1 MGEDTGSEAQPDGDG
16 FDVYAVALGDYVR
29 QENFD
34 ADQEA
39 EAISELLAQFGGVPV
54 PWYVKPAE
62 RDLTQVDLRLRGWA
76 DPPEVR
82 GGVLIWIGHGTSNAE
97 DASLYVRGHA
107 TAADDTE
114 LPVAAFAKHVVNA
127 RRLRSHYDKWD
138 IVVVEA
144 CGAEGF
150 VERALAEL
158 GAARSA
164 SGLLLVGSGRDEG
177 IGHLGTFRRTLTDIL
192 THRYSDHDTEIPI
205 SGLAQYLDEARTLSV
220 FALNLGGL
228 PPLRRRTAFPVT
240 ASVENHTRL
249 HEAVDALPEAERAH
263 LVRKGLGSDAGELSW
278 CFVGR
283 EADQDAIAGW
293 LAEHRSG
300 LLVVTGRAGCGKSA
314 LLGNVLLH
322 ADPGLGELLPVL
334 SRAGIAGPEHEG
346 APALPAFDA
355 TLHLTGATTHDVTTR
370 LAEALS
376 VEMSPDALYPVER
389 SNALIRALRSASRPD
404 RTYTLLADALD
415 EAHEPALIAALLRE
429 LGTLDGVRIVVGSRP
444 SSYEGPDRPPS
455 TGRDLLDA
463 LGEGEEHVHVQWLR
477 RDAQALSEFV
487 TQGLEQSRAAFPG
500 GPETFQD
507 AVRRAAVLIVGN
519 EDADRDF
526 LYADRDFLYAGLAV
540 HEIQADPGLLTA
552 DRVGELTD
560 LLRGGHRAL
569 FAAALRRL
577 GARHARAPRLIE
589 ALAHAQGRG
598 LPRADRIWAT
608 AASALGD
615 GPADRV
621 GSADI
626 DDVLKAAAPYIMLD
640 GEDGQSVHRLAHRTF
655 AEYFTQ
661 AGSSAAESALRV
673 TDALVRLADDSADR
687 PLNPYLERHLSGHA
701 VAAGSRGWAALAER
715 PTVLD
720 RLSVPAV
727 ATDVLHALGT
737 SVDLPPAALGVL
749 DAAHLMRRAEPADLV
764 GLRQLGTARATGIA
778 PVWEE
783 PDEAVR
789 RAGWQVCWSRLR
801 PRPPRLTLDCLGVA
815 VRSLTTV
822 AGPAGSTLLAAV
834 DDSGVL
840 HVWDPARGYSATTAA
855 ASSQGPVT
863 SVTAL
868 PGTHLLAT
876 AGHDKRVRIWDLSAH
891 RPRLVKSIGN
901 GMWPHSLHG
910 CRVAG
915 SGGEASAGVPL
926 LAVGDFGGG
935 ICLLDPLTGQV
946 RHRFPGDD
954 NGPIRALTT
963 FRDADGAT
971 LLAAAASGGIQV
983 WTVDDRRRRG
993 EPVRRDG
1000 ATPRAV
1006 VAFDPPDG
1014 RGTLLAGG
1022 WDDGR
1027 VQVWDPATGEPVAAF
1042 DSDGPVYGLAALTTA
1057 DGRGPLLAAAGDGAV
1072 RLWDALT
1079 GAPEG
1084 TTGAPSQGGTAEDGQ
1099 GCPRPGGRVATSLA
1113 ITAFAAPGGDTLLAT
1128 AADNGTLSVWNPHTG
1143 PRTSPTGPRT
1153 AADPHLGRT
1162 VRLTTA
1168 TGPDD
1173 RTVLIAENGCGVL
1186 KAFDAPT
1193 GEPVDVPPG
1202 HHPTGPP
1209 PGASPV
1215 RGPNGVALR
1224 ATYGRS
1230 EQIVLTV
1237 EATGRPYGTPLR
1249 AHKNWVT
1256 DVIEFTARDGRRLI
1270 ASCGDG
1276 DDCTVRF
1283 WDPADPTGPATPAGR
1298 PRPVDRMPLHTLR
1311 LDTECLSLADLGDGR
1326 IAIGTDEGV
1335 LVVHMESWLP
1345 AGRTEGGRD
1354 VHTSQ
1359 GQ

>member
-1 MGEDTGSEAQPDGDG
+1 MWGEDTGSEEQPDEDG
-16 FDVYAVALGDYVR
+16 FDIYAVALGDYVR

-39 EAISELLAQFGGVPV
+39 EAIGELLAQFGGVPV
-54 PWYVKPAE
+54 PWHVKPAE
-62 RDLTQVDLRLRGWA
+62 RDLTQVDLRLRDWA
-76 DPPEVR
+76 DPSEVR
-82 GGVLIWIGHGTSNAE
+82 GGVLLWIGHGTSNAE

-107 TAADDTE
+107 AAADDTE
-114 LPVAAFAKHVVNA
+114 LSAAAFAKQVVKA
-127 RRLRSHYDKWD
+127 RRLRSYYDKWD
-138 IVVVEA
+138 IIVVEA

-192 THRYSDHDTEIPI
+192 TNRYSDHDTEIPV
-205 SGLAQYLDEARTLSV
+205 SGLARYLDEARTLSV

-263 LVRKGLGSDAGELSW
+263 LVRKGLGSDSGELSW

-283 EADQDAIAGW
+283 ETDQDSIAGW

-322 ADPGLGELLPVL
+322 ADTGLGELLPVL
-334 SRAGIAGPEHEG
+334 SRAGIAGQEHEG
-346 APALPAFDA
+346 APELPAFDA

-376 VEMSPDALYPVER
+376 VEMSPDALYPIER
-389 SNALIRALRSASRPD
+389 SNAFIRALRSASRPD
-404 RTYTLLADALD
+404 RTYTLLVDALD
-415 EAHEPALIAALLRE
+415 EAHEPSLIAVLLRE

-444 SSYEGPDRPPS
+444 SSYEGPDRPAS
-455 TGRDLLDA
+455 TDRDLLEA
-463 LGEGEEHVHVQWLR
+463 LGEAEEHVHVQWLR

-487 TQGLEQSRAAFPG
+487 TQGLEQARAAFPG

-507 AVRRAAVLIVGN
+507 AVRRAAVLIVGD
-519 EDADRDF
+519 E
-526 LYADRDFLYAGLAV
+526 YADRDFLYAGLAV

-552 DRVGELTD
+552 DRVGELAD
-560 LLRGGHRAL
+560 LLLGDHRTL

-577 GARHARAPRLIE
+577 GARHACAPRLIE

-608 AASALGD
+608 AALALGD

-621 GSADI
+621 ASADI

-661 AGSSAAESALRV
+661 AGSSDAAESTLRV
-673 TDALVRLADDSADR
+673 TDALVRLAGGSADR

-727 ATDVLHALGT
+727 ATDVLHALGA

-749 DAAHLMRRAEPADLV
+749 DAAHLMRRAEPADGV

-783 PDEAVR
+783 PDEAMR

-815 VRSLTTV
+815 VRSLTPV

-834 DDSGVL
+834 DDSGIL
-840 HVWDPARGYSATTAA
+840 HVWDPARGYSAMTAV
-855 ASSQGPVT
+855 ASSHGPVT

-868 PGTHLLAT
+868 PGTPLLAT

-891 RPRLVKSIGN
+891 RPRLVNSIGN

-910 CRVAG
+910 CRVTGRA
-915 SGGEASAGVPL
+915 GEASTGIPL

-946 RHRFPGDD
+946 RQRFPGDD

-971 LLAAAASGGIQV
+971 LLAAAASGGFRV
-983 WTVDDRRRRG
+983 WAVDDRRRRG

-1006 VAFDPPDG
+1006 VAFDPRNG

-1027 VQVWDPATGEPVAAF
+1027 VQVWDPTTGEPVVAF
-1042 DSDGPVYGLAALTTA
+1042 DSDSPVYGLAVLTA
-1057 DGRGPLLAAAGDGAV
+1057 AHGRGPLLAAAGDGAV

-1079 GAPEG
+1079 GVPEG
-1084 TTGAPSQGGTAEDGQ
+1084 MAGSPSQGATAEDGQ
-1099 GCPRPGGRVATSLA
+1099 GSPGLGGRAATGLA
-1113 ITAFAAPGGDTLLAT
+1113 ITAFAVPGGDTLLAT
-1128 AADNGTLSVWNPHTG
+1128 AADNGAVSVWNPHPG
-1143 PRTSPTGPRT
+1143 ARTSPTGTRT
-1153 AADPHLGRT
+1153 AADAHLGRT

-1168 TGPDD
+1168 TGPDG
-1173 RTVLIAENGCGVL
+1173 RTVLITEHDRGALN
-1186 KAFDAPT
+1186 AFNALT

-1209 PGASPV
+1209 PGTTPV

-1230 EQIVLTV
+1230 EQIVLTI
-1237 EATGRPYGTPLR
+1237 EATVRPYGTPLR
-1249 AHKNWVT
+1249 AHENWVT
-1256 DVIEFTARDGRRLI
+1256 DVIEFTASDGRRLI

-1276 DDCTVRF
+1276 NDCTVRF

-1298 PRPVDRMPLHTLR
+1298 PRPVDRKPLYTLR

-1335 LVVHMESWLP
+1335 LVVRMESWLL
-1345 AGRTEGGRD
+1345 AGRMEGGRD
-1354 VHTSQ
+1354 VRTSQ

>member
-1 MGEDTGSEAQPDGDG
+1 MWGEDTGSEEQPDEEG

-39 EAISELLAQFGGVPV
+39 EAIGELLAQFGGVPV
-54 PWYVKPAE
+54 PWHVKPAE
-62 RDLTQVDLRLRGWA
+62 RDLTQVDLRLRDWA
-76 DPPEVR
+76 YPSEVR
-82 GGVLIWIGHGTSNAE
+82 GGVLLWIGHGTSNAE

-107 TAADDTE
+107 AAADDTE
-114 LPVAAFAKHVVNA
+114 LSAAAFAKQVVKA
-127 RRLRSHYDKWD
+127 RRLRSYYDKWD
-138 IVVVEA
+138 IIVVEA

-192 THRYSDHDTEIPI
+192 TNRYSDHDTEIPV

-249 HEAVDALPEAERAH
+249 HEAVDALPKAERAH
-263 LVRKGLGSDAGELSW
+263 LVRKGLGSDSGELSW

-314 LLGNVLLH
+314 LLGNILLH
-322 ADPGLGELLPVL
+322 ADTGLGELLPVL
-334 SRAGIAGPEHEG
+334 SRAGIAGREHEG
-346 APALPAFDA
+346 APELPAFDA

-376 VEMSPDALYPVER
+376 VEMSPDALYPAER

-415 EAHEPALIAALLRE
+415 EAQEPALVAVLLHE

-455 TGRDLLDA
+455 TDRDLLEA

-487 TQGLEQSRAAFPG
+487 TQGLEQARAAFTG
-500 GPETFQD
+500 GPETFRD
-507 AVRRAAVLIVGN
+507 AVRRAAVLIVGD
-519 EDADRDF
+519 EYADRDF
-526 LYADRDFLYAGLAV
+526 LYADLAV

-552 DRVGELTD
+552 DRVGELAD
-560 LLRGGHRAL
+560 LLRGDHRTL

-577 GARHARAPRLIE
+577 GARHACAPRLIE
-589 ALAHAQGRG
+589 ALAHTQGRG

-655 AEYFTQ
+655 AEYFTR
-661 AGSSAAESALRV
+661 AGSSDTAESALRV
-673 TDALVRLADDSADR
+673 TDALVRLAGRSADR

-701 VAAGSRGWAALAER
+701 VAAGSHGWAALAER

-749 DAAHLMRRAEPADLV
+749 DAAHLMRRAEPTDRV
-764 GLRQLGTARATGIA
+764 GLRQLGTARATGSA

-783 PDEAVR
+783 PDEAMR

-815 VRSLTTV
+815 VRSLTPV

-834 DDSGVL
+834 DDSGLL
-840 HVWDPARGYSATTAA
+840 HVWDPAHGYSATTAA
-855 ASSQGPVT
+855 ASSHGPVT

-868 PGTHLLAT
+868 PGTPLLGT

-891 RPRLVKSIGN
+891 RPRLVGSIGK
-901 GMWPHSLHG
+901 GMWPQSLHG
-910 CRVAG
+910 CRVTGRA
-915 SGGEASAGVPL
+915 GEASTGAL

-954 NGPIRALTT
+954 NGPIWALTT

-971 LLAAAASGGIQV
+971 LLAAAASGGIRV
-983 WTVDDRRRRG
+983 WAVDDRRRRG

-1000 ATPRAV
+1000 AIPRAV
-1006 VAFDPPDG
+1006 VAFDPRNG

-1027 VQVWDPATGEPVAAF
+1027 VQVWDPTTGEPVVAF
-1042 DSDGPVYGLAALTTA
+1042 DSDSPVYGLAVLTA
-1057 DGRGPLLAAAGDGAV
+1057 AHGRGPLLAAAGDGAV

-1079 GAPEG
+1079 GVPEG
-1084 TTGAPSQGGTAEDGQ
+1084 MAGAPSQGATAEDSQ
-1099 GCPRPGGRVATSLA
+1099 GSPGLGGRAATGLA
-1113 ITAFAAPGGDTLLAT
+1113 ITAFAVPGGDTLLAT
-1128 AADNGTLSVWNPHTG
+1128 AADNGAVTVWNPHPG
-1143 PRTSPTGPRT
+1143 PWTSPTGTRT
-1153 AADPHLGRT
+1153 TADTHLGRT

-1168 TGPDD
+1168 TGPNG
-1173 RTVLIAENGCGVL
+1173 RTVLITEHDRGALN
-1186 KAFDAPT
+1186 AFNALT

-1209 PGASPV
+1209 PGTTPM

-1249 AHKNWVT
+1249 AHANWVT
-1256 DVIEFTARDGRRLI
+1256 DVIEFTTSDGRRLI

-1276 DDCTVRF
+1276 NDCTVRF
-1283 WDPADPTGPATPAGR
+1283 WDPADPTGPATPIGR
-1298 PRPVDRMPLHTLR
+1298 PRPVDRKPLYTLR

-1335 LVVHMESWLP
+1335 LVVRMESWLP
-1345 AGRTEGGRD
+1345 AGRMEGGRD
-1354 VHTSQ
+1354 VRTSQ

>member
-1 MGEDTGSEAQPDGDG
+1 MWGEDTGSEAQPDEDG

-34 ADQEA
+34 ADKEA
-39 EAISELLAQFGGVPV
+39 EAIGELLAQFGGVPV
-54 PWYVKPAE
+54 PWDVKPAE
-62 RDLTQVDLRLRGWA
+62 RDLTQVDLRLRDWA
-76 DPPEVR
+76 DPSRVR
-82 GGVLIWIGHGTSNAE
+82 GGVLLWIGHGTSNAE

-114 LPVAAFAKHVVNA
+114 LSAAAFAKHVVKA
-127 RRLRSHYDKWD
+127 RRLRSYYDKWD

-192 THRYSDHDTEIPI
+192 TNRYSDHDTEIPV
-205 SGLAQYLDEARTLSV
+205 SGLAQYLDEARTLSI

-240 ASVENHTRL
+240 TSVENHARL
-249 HEAVDALPEAERAH
+249 QEAVDALPETERAH
-263 LVRKGLGSDAGELSW
+263 LVRKGLGSDSGELSW

-334 SRAGIAGPEHEG
+334 SRAGIAGREHEG
-346 APALPAFDA
+346 APELPAFDA

-370 LAEALS
+370 LAKALS

-404 RTYTLLADALD
+404 RTYTLLVDALD
-415 EAHEPALIAALLRE
+415 EAHEPALIAGLLRE

-455 TGRDLLDA
+455 TDRDLLEA

-477 RDAQALSEFV
+477 RDARALSEFV
-487 TQGLEQSRAAFPG
+487 TQGLEQTRAAFPG

-507 AVRRAAVLIVGN
+507 AVRRAAVLIVGD
-519 EDADRDF
+519 E
-526 LYADRDFLYAGLAV
+526 YADRDFLYAGLAV

-552 DRVGELTD
+552 DRVGELAD
-560 LLRGGHRAL
+560 LLRGDHRTL

-577 GARHARAPRLIE
+577 GARHACAPRLIE

-661 AGSSAAESALRV
+661 AGSSDAAERALRV
-673 TDALVRLADDSADR
+673 TDALVRLTDDSADR

-701 VAAGSRGWAALAER
+701 AAVGSRGWAALAER
-715 PTVLD
+715 SIVLD

-737 SVDLPPAALGVL
+737 SVDLPPAVLGVL
-749 DAAHLMRRAEPADLV
+749 DAAHLMRRAEPADRV

-783 PDEAVR
+783 PDEGTR

-801 PRPPRLTLDCLGVA
+801 PRPPRLTLACLGVP
-815 VRSLTTV
+815 VRSLTPVT
-822 AGPAGSTLLAAV
+822 GPGGSTLLAAV
-834 DDSGVL
+834 DDSGIL
-840 HVWDPARGYSATTAA
+840 HVWDPARGYAATTAA
-855 ASSQGPVT
+855 ASSHGPVA

-868 PGTHLLAT
+868 PGTTLLAT
-876 AGHDKRVRIWDLSAH
+876 AGHDKRVQIWDLSAH
-891 RPRLVKSIGN
+891 RPLPVKSIGK

-910 CRVAG
+910 CRVTDRAV
-915 SGGEASAGVPL
+915 EASTGDPL

-935 ICLLDPLTGQV
+935 IRLLDPMSGQV
-946 RHRFPGDD
+946 CHRFPGDD
-954 NGPIRALTT
+954 NGPVWALTT
-963 FRDADGAT
+963 FCDADGAT
-971 LLAAAASGGIQV
+971 LLAAAASGGIRV
-983 WTVDDRRRRG
+983 WGVDYRRRG

-1000 ATPRAV
+1000 ATPRTV
-1006 VAFDPPDG
+1006 VSFAHPDG

-1022 WDDGR
+1022 WDDGG
-1027 VQVWDPATGEPVAAF
+1027 VQVWDPATGEPVVAF
-1042 DSDGPVYGLAALTTA
+1042 DSDSPVYGLAVLTAA
-1057 DGRGPLLAAAGDGAV
+1057 DGRRPLLAAAGDRAV

-1079 GAPEG
+1079 GVPEAM
-1084 TTGAPSQGGTAEDGQ
+1084 TGAPPQGATAEDGQ
-1099 GCPRPGGRVATSLA
+1099 GSPGSRAATGLA
-1113 ITAFAAPGGDTLLAT
+1113 ITAFAVPGGDTLLAT
-1128 AADNGTLSVWNPHTG
+1128 AADNGAVSVWNPHPG
-1143 PRTSPTGPRT
+1143 PRTSPTGTHT

-1168 TGPDD
+1168 TGPDG
-1173 RTVLIAENGCGVL
+1173 RTVLVAENGCGAL
-1186 KAFDAPT
+1186 KAFDALS

-1209 PGASPV
+1209 PGTTPV

-1237 EATGRPYGTPLR
+1237 EATGRPYGTSLR
-1249 AHKNWVT
+1249 AHENWVT
-1256 DVIEFTARDGRRLI
+1256 DVIEFTASDGRRLI

-1298 PRPVDRMPLHTLR
+1298 PRPVDRRPLYTLR

-1335 LVVHMESWLP
+1335 LVVRMESWLL
-1345 AGRTEGGRD
+1345 AGQTEGGRD
-1354 VHTSQ
+1354 VRTSQ